1 MSYLK
6 ELGKPDD
13 VVNEKDFVI
22 KNVKLSPFDYISSI
36 CYDKTDIMQDEKDE
50 SQYNAFMINRGLGF
64 GSDTVI
70 AANEMNSRPH
80 LDNKI
85 QYDFLK
91 AVIRKGKRYN
101 KWIKAEE
108 ENLTMVKEYF
118 VYSFNKAKEALKI
131 LTDDDLSKIKD
142 FMKKSKG
149 GLL

>member
-6 ELGKPDD
+6 ELGKPDKA
-13 VVNEKDFVI
+13 VNEKEFVV
-22 KNVKLSPFDYISSI
+22 KNKKLSPFDYISSI
-36 CYDKTDIMQDEKDE
+36 CYDKTDLMQDEKDE
-50 SQYNAFMINRGLGF
+50 SQYSAFIVNRGLGF
-64 GSDTVI
+64 GADTVI

-108 ENLTMVKEYF
+108 ENLTVIQEYF
-118 VYSFNKAKEALKI
+118 GYSFNKAKDALK
-131 LTDDDLSKIKD
+131 LLSEEDIVKIRD
-142 FMKKSKG
+142 FLNTSKG
-149 GLL
+149 GRL